1 MRRCQKSAV
10 KYRKRSR
17 SYLKNR
23 RRFERTPRRDENG
36 RKEVGQMKFF
46 VKSRG
51 DDDSNLLTEK
61 IRHYLLEF
69 AMEESKESPEI
80 VISVG
85 GDGTLLEAFHQYT
98 DRLDEIAFVGVHT
111 GHLGFYADWQP
122 DEVEKLVIHIAKT
135 PFKVVEYPLLEVTIR
150 HQGERLSDRYLAL
163 NECTVKSMEGS
174 VVMDIEIKGDAFET
188 FRGDG
193 LCISTP
199 SGSTAYNK
207 ALGGAILHPSL
218 SSIQLAEMASINNRV
233 YRTIGSPLVLP
244 QHHTCFM
251 KPKYADQF
259 RVTVDHYNLYEDNI
273 QSIQCRVADER
284 VRFAR
289 FRPFPFW
296 KRVKESFIAE

>member
-1 MRRCQKSAV
+1 
-10 KYRKRSR
+10 
-17 SYLKNR
+17 
-23 RRFERTPRRDENG
+23 
-36 RKEVGQMKFF
+36 MKFT

-51 DDDSNLLTEK
+51 DHDSNMITQKIKNYLQEFELT
-61 IRHYLLEF
+61 YNS
-69 AMEESKESPEI
+69 EEPDV

-85 GDGTLLEAFHQYT
+85 GDGTLLEAFHEYT
-98 DRLDEIAFVGVHT
+98 DRLYDTAFVGVHT
-111 GHLGFYADWQP
+111 GHLGFYADWKP

-135 PFKVVEYPLLEVTIR
+135 PFKIVEYPVLEVVVR
-150 HQGERLSDRYLAL
+150 HHGEQKTERFLAL
-163 NECTVKSMEGS
+163 NECSVKSTEGS
-174 VVMDIEIKGDAFET
+174 LVMDIEIKGDLFET

-218 SSIQLAEMASINNRV
+218 STIQLAEMASINNRV

-244 QHHTCFM
+244 QHHTCLL
-251 KPKYADQF
+251 KPLNDVDFQ
-259 RVTVDHYNLYEDNI
+259 VTIDHKTLLQKEVK
-273 QSIQCRVADER
+273 SIQCRVAEEK

-296 KRVKESFIAE
+296 KRVKESFITD